1 MVDWAY
7 RFWQALNTNPDGI
20 TQEQTGP
27 FMRSF
32 ATQPALGITDRD
44 CQLLRK
50 AIGMTGVGVISTT
63 RGPVEMA
70 DPCDGLYDCE
80 DSLTTAF
87 SKLWVSLSPKSR
99 TSSTKGPR
107 TYRGRSSFVSR
118 TTLMVTGSCGSFG
131 TGT

>member
-1 MVDWAY
+1 VTVPWITSDEVTDVYPNAELTEEQIAHIQSLAEGCIGQHDEVPPAVKAIMVDWAY

-50 AIGMTGVGVISTT
+50 AIGMTGLGVISTT

-70 DPCDGLYDCE
+70 DPCGGLYDCE
-80 DSLTTAF
+80 DS
-87 SKLWVSLSPKSR
+87 
-99 TSSTKGPR
+99 
-107 TYRGRSSFVSR
+107 
-118 TTLMVTGSCGSFG
+118 
-131 TGT
+131 